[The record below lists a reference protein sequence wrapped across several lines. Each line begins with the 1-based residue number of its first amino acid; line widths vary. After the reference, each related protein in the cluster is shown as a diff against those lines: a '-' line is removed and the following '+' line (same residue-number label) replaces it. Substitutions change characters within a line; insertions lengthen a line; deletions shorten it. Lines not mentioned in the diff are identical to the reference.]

1 MQANKWLYQIGGN
14 FGDSSIYRLLLKG
27 GEWQRIPGE
36 GLGCGQAG
44 VLDLMGQMR
53 VSSREDYRNHSFL
66 VFGGI
71 DNDKIDNKT
80 T

>member
-1 MQANKWLYQIGGN
+1 M
-14 FGDSSIYRLLLKG
+14 
-27 GEWQRIPGE
+27 
-36 GLGCGQAG
+36 
-44 VLDLMGQMR
+44 MGQMR

-80 T
+80 TQLVIIDKNMSYTC